1 MTFTG
6 KITRL
11 MDGDVN
17 IEKNKIQGNVLFNIE
32 INKEKK

>member
-11 MDGDVN
+11 LDGDVN
-17 IEKNKIQGNVLFNIE
+17 IEKNKMQLGVGNVLFKYRN
-32 INKEKK
+32 